1 MELTILLTLAV
12 VVAMIA
18 LIVFVGRTP
27 SQRRR
32 PMPPVSEPNRS
43 YRPDVEQY
51 RDYRA
56 KP

>member
-12 VVAMIA
+12 VIAMVA
-18 LIVFVGRTP
+18 LIVLVGRTP
-27 SQRRR
+27 TQRRR
-32 PMPPVSEPNRS
+32 PMPPTEPNHS
-43 YRPDVEQY
+43 PRPGVEQY

>member
-12 VVAMIA
+12 VFAMVA

-32 PMPPVSEPNRS
+32 SPTPTKPNRS
-43 YRPDVEQY
+43 FRPGVEQY
-51 RDYRA
+51 RDYGS